1 MHQMCAIPTVR
12 QAALDGVVH
21 DTSGSVMNC
30 LPYLQYIVGPLVR
43 CHIAWDS
50 MAVDKAVSKSPET
63 KDLAEAL
70 SRTVKPIPEI
80 CIYAIRIYS

>member
-1 MHQMCAIPTVR
+1 MHQMCAIPTLSGR
-12 QAALDGVVH
+12 QPLDGVVH
-21 DTSGSVMNC
+21 EWVTVMNC
-30 LPYLQYIVGPLVR
+30 LPYLQYIGGPLVR

-70 SRTVKPIPEI
+70 SRAVKPIPEI
-80 CIYAIRIYS
+80 HIYAIRIYS